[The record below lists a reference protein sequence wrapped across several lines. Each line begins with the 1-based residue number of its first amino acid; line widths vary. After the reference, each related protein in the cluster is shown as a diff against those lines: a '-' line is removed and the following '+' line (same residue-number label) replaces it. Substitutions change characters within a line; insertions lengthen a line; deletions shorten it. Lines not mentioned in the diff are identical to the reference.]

1 MKQSDCVVAAVTA
14 VMGNR
19 ESYAWSEVKPHLSE
33 IIAVVTEGFLSGEVQ
48 LSDESKRNPE
58 YIKSYVPGLI
68 NNHVRKDKR
77 LNGGTEYVAKNPGS
91 RQGAGDAQ
99 LKALRALIASGA
111 VTSPSDLA
119 EVEAAI
125 AQRQAEL
132 QPKVEV
138 DYDSL
143 PAALR
148 AKFGK

>member
-1 MKQSDCVVAAVTA
+1 MMKQSDCVVAAVTA

-77 LNGGTEYVAKNPGS
+77 LNGGTE
-91 RQGAGDAQ
+91 
-99 LKALRALIASGA
+99 
-111 VTSPSDLA
+111 
-119 EVEAAI
+119 
-125 AQRQAEL
+125 
-132 QPKVEV
+132 
-138 DYDSL
+138 
-143 PAALR
+143 
-148 AKFGK
+148 